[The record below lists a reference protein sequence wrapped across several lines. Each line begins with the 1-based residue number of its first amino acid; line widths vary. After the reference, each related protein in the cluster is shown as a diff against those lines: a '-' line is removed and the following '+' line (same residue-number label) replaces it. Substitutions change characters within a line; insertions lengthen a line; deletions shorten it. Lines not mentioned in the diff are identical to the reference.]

1 MVDPDV
7 RSHIVHHQRVEVELR
22 GKDAWALQDAVGR
35 VCREELSGALGA
47 ALDALTSGAE
57 HLRVDR
63 LELDLGTMRASR
75 LAQELPAR
83 VKQALEEALRR
94 APTSEQRAGSVAAGP
109 PTVDATEAL
118 SAEAS
123 DAELLLIFLDT
134 GALPWWA
141 GPLSGTA
148 LEARFAA
155 TLEHRAGDVIAW
167 LCEPAGAERRARRV
181 LGQFS
186 PTLAWRAL
194 TAVAQEAGAGEL
206 LAAVRAAAPPEIAA
220 TTWERALTERLLPT
234 AFASTRGNLLSR
246 ETVTEAARAAAVV
259 LGAAPSPEST
269 ALDRNGSAHCAASE
283 GSGASDQGS
292 HESPSPMIGAESAAH
307 LVSPE
312 HSSRTRETSA
322 AASTV
327 AELPS
332 PRVAVS
338 PDESSPPKIA
348 PTDVRPIPVAL
359 PFMDETPG
367 GEPAAAEP
375 PSLRA
380 AASPRES
387 AGPSVRPGAVEEPL
401 LGAAREETG
410 RAAVASSPA
419 VERRADVAAVEA
431 PTAISTCIANEVP
444 VHRAVSTH
452 EVGRASSSPPP
463 DDATGAPMTPVVRRP
478 ARGEVPVRVSLAGAP
493 ARAIEPMLAHGLP
506 VDNAGVVLLHP
517 FLKTYFATVGLLA
530 GKVFRD
536 TTAQTRAVCLLQW
549 LVHGDGAEDEHRM
562 VLAKVLCGLAPDQL
576 VPRSDG
582 PTAAEREEGET
593 LLEHVITTWTA
604 LKKTSV
610 RGLREGFLQR
620 DGLLRSTPS
629 GWALQ
634 MEAKAWDVLLE
645 RLPWGISHV
654 RLPWMTGLLQVER

>member
-269 ALDRNGSAHCAASE
+269 ALDRNESARCAASD

-348 PTDVRPIPVAL
+348 PTGVRAIPVAL

-380 AASPRES
+380 AASPRDS
-387 AGPSVRPGAVEEPL
+387 AGPSVH
-401 LGAAREETG
+401 
-410 RAAVASSPA
+410 RASEVSTHVVA
-419 VERRADVAAVEA
+419 
-431 PTAISTCIANEVP
+431 VP
-444 VHRAVSTH
+444 VGVSTH

-530 GKVFRD
+530 GKVFHD

-629 GWALQ
+629 GWTLQ